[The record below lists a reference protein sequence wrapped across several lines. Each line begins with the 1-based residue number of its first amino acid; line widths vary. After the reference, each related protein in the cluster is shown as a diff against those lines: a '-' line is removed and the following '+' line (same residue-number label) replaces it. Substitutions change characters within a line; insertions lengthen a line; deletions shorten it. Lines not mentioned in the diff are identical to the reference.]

1 MSVTA
6 LPAPGRSDGRYRENG
21 VPCPFPVLGDR
32 DRLRGEETVQVTKRP
47 GISNTRYG
55 CARARAA
62 DADMVYRVKLSVWLV
77 AATVLAAVLS
87 FATAVRAAPAPESF
101 ADLAEQLL
109 PAVVNVSTTQR
120 SGGDTGGLEMPEF
133 PPGSPFEE
141 FFRDFFD
148 RRGERPDGRGRPATS
163 LGSGF
168 IVDPSGYIVTNNHV
182 IEGADEITIILQ
194 DDTNLQAT
202 LVGTDEKTDLAV
214 LKVETDEPLPSVSFG
229 DSDRMRV
236 GDWVVAIG
244 NPFGLGGTVTAGI
257 ISAQQR
263 DINAGP
269 YDDFIQ
275 TDASINRG
283 NSGGPMFN
291 LDGEVI
297 GINTAIFS
305 PSGGSVGI
313 GFAIPSKLASN
324 VVNQIVEF
332 GRTRRGW
339 LGVRIQTVTDEIA
352 ESLGLEDTQGALVA
366 SVTEGGP
373 AEDAG
378 IEPGDVILRF
388 NDRPVTEMRRL
399 PRLVAET
406 PVNRRVNVQVWRRGG
421 MVTVGVT
428 LGELEAAEDAGL
440 LASLT
445 DPGEPQ
451 VEKESLDEL
460 GLGLS
465 GLTEALEREYGIDSG
480 TDGVVITEVAP
491 GSPADEKGLRPGE
504 VILEVGQ
511 EKVTQPNQV
520 ARMVE
525 EAREA
530 GRRSVLLLIDRD
542 GDLRFVALSVSS

>member
-1 MSVTA
+1 MT
-6 LPAPGRSDGRYRENG
+6 D
-21 VPCPFPVLGDR
+21 
-32 DRLRGEETVQVTKRP
+32 RP
-47 GISNTRYG
+47 GISSNRCG
-55 CARARAA
+55 CARVRVMDS
-62 DADMVYRVKLSVWLV
+62 DAVDSDVVYRIKVSVWLI
-77 AATVLAAVLS
+77 AATLVAAVLS
-87 FATAVRAAPAPESF
+87 LATAVRAAPAPESF
-101 ADLAEQLL
+101 ADLAERLL

-120 SGGDTGGLEMPEF
+120 VGASAGGMEMPEF

-148 RRGERPDGRGRPATS
+148 RRGDQPDGRGRPATS

-168 IVDPSGYIVTNNHV
+168 IVDSSGYIVTNNHV

-194 DDTNLQAT
+194 DDTNLDAV
-202 LVGTDEKTDLAV
+202 LVGTDEKTDIAV
-214 LKVETDEPLPSVSFG
+214 LKVEPTSPLPAVPFG
-229 DSDRMRV
+229 DSDFMRV

-257 ISAQQR
+257 ISAQKR

-324 VVNQIVEF
+324 VVNQIIEF

-352 ESLGLEDTQGALVA
+352 ESLGLDDTQGALVA

-378 IEPGDVILRF
+378 IMAGDVILRF
-388 NDRPVTEMRRL
+388 NNRPVTEMRRL

-406 PVNRRVNVQVWRRGG
+406 PVNNQVDVLVWRRGDL
-421 MVTVGVT
+421 VTVGVT

-440 LASLT
+440 LAALT
-445 DPGEPQ
+445 DPAEPEI
-451 VEKESLDEL
+451 EKESLDDL

-465 GLTEALEREYGIDSG
+465 GLTDSLVREYGIAAG
-480 TDGVVITEVAP
+480 TEGVVITEVEP
-491 GSPADEKGLRPGE
+491 GSLAEDKGLRPGE
-504 VILEVGQ
+504 GILEVGQ
-511 EKVTQPNQV
+511 EKVDSPSDV
-520 ARMVE
+520 SRMVE

-542 GDLRFVALSVSS
+542 GDLRFVALSVAG

>member
-1 MSVTA
+1 MTI
-6 LPAPGRSDGRYRENG
+6 
-21 VPCPFPVLGDR
+21 
-32 DRLRGEETVQVTKRP
+32 RP
-47 GISNTRYG
+47 GISDNRCG
-55 CARARAA
+55 CAKARTV
-62 DADMVYRVKLSVWLV
+62 DSDVVYRIKISVWLV
-77 AATVLAAVLS
+77 AATLVAAILS

-101 ADLAEQLL
+101 ADLAERLL

-120 SGGDTGGLEMPEF
+120 VDGIEGVPDMPEF

-141 FFRDFFD
+141 FFKDFFE
-148 RRGERPDGRGRPATS
+148 RRGERPDGSRGRPATS

-168 IVDPSGYIVTNNHV
+168 IVDSSGYIVTNNHV

-194 DDTNLQAT
+194 DDTNLEAT
-202 LVGTDEKTDLAV
+202 LIGVDEKTDLAV
-214 LKVETDEPLPSVSFG
+214 LKVEPDSPLPSVDFG
-229 DSDRMRV
+229 NSDAMRV

-291 LDGEVI
+291 LDGDVI

-324 VVNQIVEF
+324 VVNQIIEF

-352 ESLGLEDTQGALVA
+352 ESLGLDDNQGALVA

-399 PRLVAET
+399 PRLVADT
-406 PVNRRVNVQVWRRGG
+406 PVNNQVDVLVWRRGAP
-421 MVTVGVT
+421 VTLGVT

-440 LASLT
+440 LASLST
-445 DPGEPQ
+445 SPSDPP
-451 VEKESLDEL
+451 VDTESLHEL

-465 GLTEALEREYGIDSG
+465 GLTDELVREYGIQGG
-480 TDGVVITEVAP
+480 TKGVVITEVTP
-491 GSPADEKGLRPGE
+491 SGLADEKGLRPGE

-511 EKVTQPNQV
+511 EPVDSPSDV

-525 EAREA
+525 EARES

-542 GDLRFVALSVSS
+542 GDLRFVALSVAG

>member
-1 MSVTA
+1 MT
-6 LPAPGRSDGRYRENG
+6 E
-21 VPCPFPVLGDR
+21 
-32 DRLRGEETVQVTKRP
+32 RP
-47 GISNTRYG
+47 GLAHYRRG
-55 CARARAA
+55 CAKACTVDSDVA
-62 DADMVYRVKLSVWLV
+62 YRIKISVWLI
-77 AATVLAAVLS
+77 AATLVGAILSLAS
-87 FATAVRAAPAPESF
+87 AVRAAPAPESF
-101 ADLAEQLL
+101 ADLAERLL

-120 SGGDTGGLEMPEF
+120 VGGTGGNVEMPEF

-148 RRGERPDGRGRPATS
+148 RRGEQPGNRGRPATS

-168 IVDPSGYIVTNNHV
+168 IVDSTGYIVTNNHV

-194 DDTNLQAT
+194 DDTNLEAT

-214 LKVETDEPLPSVSFG
+214 LKVESPTPLPSVEFG
-229 DSDRMRV
+229 DSDDMRV

-257 ISAQQR
+257 ISAQKR

-313 GFAIPSKLASN
+313 GFAIPARLASN
-324 VVNQIVEF
+324 VVNQIIEY

-339 LGVRIQTVTDEIA
+339 LGVRIQTVTEEIA
-352 ESLGLEDTQGALVA
+352 ESLGLNDTQGALVA

-373 AEDAG
+373 AAAAG
-378 IEPGDVILRF
+378 IEPGDVILSF

-399 PRLVAET
+399 PRLVADT
-406 PVNRRVNVQVWRRGG
+406 PVNNRVDVEVWRRGSL
-421 MVTVGVT
+421 VTVGVT

-445 DPGEPQ
+445 DPGEPP
-451 VEKESLDEL
+451 VEEQNLDEL
-460 GLGLS
+460 GLSLS
-465 GLTEALEREYGIDSG
+465 GLTEALEREYGIDPS
-480 TDGVVITEVAP
+480 TEGVVITEVTP
-491 GSPADEKGLRPGE
+491 DSPAEEKGLNPGE

-511 EKVTQPNQV
+511 EKVESPADV
-520 ARMVE
+520 SRMVE

-542 GDLRFVALSVSS
+542 GDLRFVALSVTG

>member
-1 MSVTA
+1 VIKRT
-6 LPAPGRSDGRYRENG
+6 G
-21 VPCPFPVLGDR
+21 FR
-32 DRLRGEETVQVTKRP
+32 DNRC
-47 GISNTRYG
+47 G
-55 CARARAA
+55 CAKTQSVDS
-62 DADMVYRVKLSVWLV
+62 DAVYRIKLSVWLI
-77 AATVLAAVLS
+77 AATLVAAVLS
-87 FATAVRAAPAPESF
+87 LASAVRAAPAPESF
-101 ADLAEQLL
+101 ADLAERLL

-120 SGGDTGGLEMPEF
+120 AGATEGGPEMPEF

-141 FFRDFFD
+141 FFKDFFD

-168 IVDPSGYIVTNNHV
+168 VVDPRGYVVTNNHV

-194 DDTNLQAT
+194 DDTNLEAT
-202 LVGTDEKTDLAV
+202 LIGVDEKTDLAV
-214 LKVETDEPLPSVSFG
+214 LKVEPDLPLPSVRFG
-229 DSDRMRV
+229 DSDTMRV

-257 ISAQQR
+257 ISAMQR

-269 YDDFIQ
+269 YDNFIQ

-291 LDGEVI
+291 LDGDVI

-324 VVNQIVEF
+324 VVDQIIEF
-332 GRTRRGW
+332 GRTKRGW

-352 ESLGLEDTQGALVA
+352 ESLGLQDTQGALVA
-366 SVTEGGP
+366 SITEGGP

-406 PVNRRVNVQVWRRGG
+406 PVDKRVDVLVWRKGSH
-421 MVTVGVT
+421 VTVGVT

-440 LASLT
+440 LAALT
-445 DPGEPQ
+445 DPATPQ
-451 VEKESLDEL
+451 VDQESLDEL

-465 GLTEALEREYGIDSG
+465 GLTDELVREYGIQAG
-480 TDGVVITEVAP
+480 TEGVVITEVVAD
-491 GSPADEKGLRPGE
+491 SPADQKGLRPGE

-511 EKVTQPNQV
+511 ESVTSPVDV

-542 GDLRFVALSVSS
+542 GDLRFVALAVTG